1 MKGLNEREQGLKNKR
16 GGGIMLAKIN
26 SKKAVYIGTG
36 AGLILFVLFGFFPSA
51 MMGGYVGLRLAELI
65 AGPGSL
71 GVVARVFTA
80 VSMLGAVITTACAF
94 LLGGA
99 LAGYSLAQKGRNPI
113 DAENRA

>member
-1 MKGLNEREQGLKNKR
+1 
-16 GGGIMLAKIN
+16 MLAKIN

-36 AGLILFVLFGFFPSA
+36 AGLILFVLLGFFPSA

-65 AGPGSL
+65 IGHGNL

-80 VSMLGAVITTACAF
+80 VSMIGAVITTACAF

-99 LAGYSLAQKGRNPI
+99 FAGYALSQKGRTCRE
-113 DAENRA
+113 ATNRA